1 MAFSRACPSKPGYDG
16 QVRHDGLSIGDVVEA
31 TGLGEA
37 TLRAWERRYGFPAPS
52 REPSGHRRYTADDVE
67 RLRRIVEERDRGVPL
82 AAAVGRTLAT
92 SPAAPSLFARLRAS
106 RPELQPIV
114 MRKRHMVH
122 MSHAIEDESAARAER
137 SILVGAF
144 QRERFYRQARPRWRD
159 LARGAELAVA
169 FADFPKLRRPRGAAV
184 EVPVDREHPM
194 AREWALIC
202 ASADHAACMIGW
214 EPPARSPSHDLER
227 EFEVILSVDPAVVR
241 DAVEAAAAVAAP
253 PVPELADA
261 LLSQLAELPAPRVD
275 SQLRLAGAI
284 TARMVGALR

>member
-1 MAFSRACPSKPGYDG
+1 M
-16 QVRHDGLSIGDVVEA
+16 RHDGLSIGDVVEA

-122 MSHAIEDESAARAER
+122 LSHAIEDESAARAER

-253 PVPELADA
+253 PAPKLADA

-284 TARMVGALR
+284 TARMVGALRGGTGPLV

>member
-1 MAFSRACPSKPGYDG
+1 
-16 QVRHDGLSIGDVVEA
+16 VRQNGLSIGDVVEA

-52 REPSGHRRYTADDVE
+52 REPSGHRRYTADDIE
-67 RLRRIVEERDRGVPL
+67 RLLRIVEERDRGVPL

-92 SPAAPSLFARLRAS
+92 SGAAPSLFARLRVS

-122 MSHAIEDESAARAER
+122 LSHAIEDESAARAER

-144 QRERFYRQARPRWRD
+144 QRERFYRLAQPRWRD

-241 DAVEAAAAVAAP
+241 DAVEAAAAVAAAP
-253 PVPELADA
+253 APELAEA
-261 LLSQLAELPAPRVD
+261 LRSQLADLPAPRAD